1 VARPELGAVDSG
13 YVHGRVNVGRVN
25 VRRMP
30 ADVTT
35 AARRPGRPAAATRE
49 QVLDAALY
57 RYLRGQRVDIQAIAA
72 KLGLG
77 RATVHRWF
85 GTREALIGEVVVL
98 AAAPVLDASRAE
110 ARGKGGRALLETFDR
125 FNRKLADAPALRQF
139 VEAEREAAL
148 RIITSRNGIVQPR
161 IVGMIT
167 ELIEDEAKAGNYE
180 PPVEPSVLGYAIVR
194 LAEAFLFNDAALG
207 SSGDLD
213 RLREVEAAL
222 LHVAP

>member
-1 VARPELGAVDSG
+1 
-13 YVHGRVNVGRVN
+13 
-25 VRRMP
+25 MP
-30 ADVTT
+30 AEVTT
-35 AARRPGRPAAATRE
+35 TTRRPGRPAAATRE
-49 QVLDAALY
+49 QVLDAALH

-72 KLGLG
+72 ELGLG
-77 RATVHRWF
+77 RATIHRWF

-98 AAAPVLDASRAE
+98 AATPVLGAARAE
-110 ARGKGGRALLETFDR
+110 AGGKGGRALLGTFDR

-161 IVGMIT
+161 MVAMIT
-167 ELIEDEAKAGNYE
+167 ELIDNEARAGRYE

-207 SSGDLD
+207 SRGDLD